1 MSFLNLKWRILALVA
16 VVVTGPVATG
26 QTYHPFAD
34 PMDYDPDWQ
43 FFAPVD
49 VESLTELSPRKRAS
63 TGFFGTY
70 DRTYIWMSRPEHEDS
85 KSQGDFGWGNR
96 FDFGF
101 MTDEDHGWLFSLRH
115 MGGPTS
121 FNTLIHERLD
131 RVNTADTGDPLNPVV
146 PFFDAN
152 DPFLGFRAYR
162 ARQSLNVASLS
173 NFEIN
178 KTWRREPY
186 RYGGIL
192 EPLVGFKY
200 SNLRDR
206 AIREEYVIVNPTTEQ
221 FITNHRVTDN
231 HMFGGQL
238 GARYFTHYN
247 RWTLSGEFRA
257 FGMAN
262 FQSSDLSTRN
272 FQTQYGT
279 GATPGAVTSNTIQA
293 GTGFVS
299 NSNEEF
305 VFGFEARAQAA
316 YQVTRSFNLR
326 FGLDVV
332 NFAKGIWRGN
342 TQGGLPGQIQDQDVQ
357 AAGVTFGLSLNR

>member
-34 PMDYDPDWQ
+34 PLDYDPDWQ

-49 VESLTELSPRKRAS
+49 VESLTELSPRKRAP

-70 DRTYIWMSRPEHEDS
+70 DRTYIWMSRPEQEPS
-85 KSQGDFGWGNR
+85 KAQGDFGWGNR

-101 MTDEDHGWLFSLRH
+101 MTEEDQGWLFSLRH
-115 MGGPTS
+115 MGGPTV
-121 FNTLIHERLD
+121 FNETIQPALD
-131 RVNTADTGDPLNPVV
+131 RVNVNDTGDPLNPVL

-152 DPFLGFRAYR
+152 DPHLGFRAYR
-162 ARQSLNVASLS
+162 VRDSLNVASLS

-192 EPLVGFKY
+192 EPMIGFKY

-206 AIREEYVIVNPTTEQ
+206 AINEQWREVVLNTTEE
-221 FITNHRVTDN
+221 FISHTTITDN
-231 HMFGGQL
+231 QMFGGQL

-262 FQSSDLSTRN
+262 FQHRDYTQRN
-272 FQTQYGT
+272 FQTTYTTGT
-279 GATPGAVTSNTIQA
+279 PPGPVIANAISENFVTE
-293 GTGFVS
+293 S
-299 NSNEEF
+299 NSEF

-316 YQVTRSFNLR
+316 YQVTRDFNLR
-326 FGLDVV
+326 FGVDVV
-332 NFAKGIWRGN
+332 NFAKGIWRAGN
-342 TQGGLPGQIQDQDVQ
+342 PGFNTVDIQDQDVQ